1 MHQEVPASDI
11 VFGVLVL
18 IPFLIGAYCIGR
30 LVAAWHNRRYTAAW
44 SPLIALIN
52 GTVRNNTGGDI
63 SWLDGTYRGS
73 RVQASMAPHSG
84 MHRSFYVDNRY
95 FNDFTVELPNVPGDQ
110 DWKILNQ
117 AANFTSKVTGWR
129 VVTEDLRLQACMQQT
144 GILTELA
151 RFDRPSFRYDARTH
165 TLQYREDIT
174 PRWIPTPQRF
184 QEILEIMLRLAAV
197 SAAPSKA

>member
-1 MHQEVPASDI
+1 MHQEVPTSDI

-18 IPFLIGAYCIGR
+18 IPLLIGAYCIGR

-52 GTVRNNTGGDI
+52 GTVRNNSGGDV
-63 SWLDGTYRGS
+63 SWLDGIYQGRP
-73 RVQASMAPHSG
+73 VQASMSPNSG
-84 MHRSFYVDNRY
+84 RSRFRGDNIRY
-95 FNDFTVELPNVPGDQ
+95 NDFSVELPNVPGDQ

-117 AANFTSKVTGWR
+117 AASFTSKVTGWR
-129 VVTEDLRLQACMQQT
+129 VVSEDLRLEARLQET
-144 GILTELA
+144 GIMAELA
-151 RFDRPSFRYDARTH
+151 RFDRPSFKYDARTH

-184 QEILEIMLRLAAV
+184 QEILNIMLRLAAV
-197 SAAPSKA
+197 SEEPSKA